1 MRPTGTELLTLKAIE
16 ELVGA
21 DHIAASGQ
29 TGASPAYSQYLLRN
43 LAKYDYVA
51 KQGKIY
57 RLTPKGRAYLQ
68 EKRQIQEQVVRLQ
81 KGIEHEWS
89 EDGLGQMVITQLV
102 EDKLKLRAIAELIA
116 QKEIASREE
125 LRAYLAKV
133 VQRDWDEEVEA
144 LLPPEL
150 AGALKIES
158 EGGPPGEGLGWVVIT
173 QTVENRLKIRAMA
186 ELIAQKGIVGPEELR
201 ARLTKVVERDWDEE
215 VGKLLPQER
224 AEEFT

>member
-116 QKEIASREE
+116 QKEIASRED